1 MPKKTLHHPDLAEDL
16 NLFLEE
22 LCEKWDFCAGV
33 KGADLLKDKKKPL
46 TSKRF
51 TDTVILAEGMD
62 LESEHQWQRRIKLY
76 LPTNP
81 AIVRRLIR
89 RHLIYGTHLS

>member
-1 MPKKTLHHPDLAEDL
+1 LAEDL

-46 TSKRF
+46 TAKRF
-51 TDTVILAEGMD
+51 SDAVILAEGMD
-62 LESEHQWQRRIKLY
+62 LKGAHQWE
-76 LPTNP
+76 
-81 AIVRRLIR
+81 RRLKR
-89 RHLIYGTHLS
+89 LFVQRYGREVSEKTWVL

>member
-22 LCEKWDFCAGV
+22 LCEKWDFCSGV

-46 TSKRF
+46 TAKRF
-51 TDTVILAEGMD
+51 SDAVILAEGMD
-62 LESEHQWQRRIKLY
+62 LKGAHQWE
-76 LPTNP
+76 
-81 AIVRRLIR
+81 RRLKR
-89 RHLIYGTHLS
+89 LFVQRYGREVSEKTWVL